1 MKKILFAGDRLF
13 MKFGELEYFRT
24 RAREADA
31 EVVSTLGMDDREFRK
46 AAEDTSAIA
55 VIARRISSDI
65 IGAMKR
71 CELIMTFSVGY
82 DCVDLAAATKAGIP
96 VSNSPTYCSDDVANH
111 VMTLIL
117 AVSRKLHVIIP
128 EVSRGNW
135 DYKYTKPITNYRDKV
150 LGIVGL
156 GKIGRQLVP
165 KAKGFGMRIAA
176 YDPYIA
182 DDIFE
187 LLDVKRVYELKDL
200 LELSDYITI
209 NAPLTPET
217 RHMFGKKQFLRMK
230 TGSIIINTARGS
242 IIDQGALVEAL
253 TDGMI
258 AGAGIDVLEKEPLA
272 PDNPLLS
279 VPSALVTPH
288 IAWYSEE
295 SFEANKVLGMDELV
309 TVLNGGRP
317 RHIVNPEIFGTTYK
331 RI

>member
-13 MKFGELEYFRT
+13 MKFGGMDYFKT
-24 RAREADA
+24 RAKEADA
-31 EVVSTLGMDDREFRK
+31 EVVSTLGMNDRDFQK
-46 AAEDTSAIA
+46 AAGDAAAIA
-55 VIARRISSDI
+55 VIARHISSDI
-65 IGAMKR
+65 IDAMKR

-111 VMTLIL
+111 TMTLIL
-117 AVSRKLHVIIP
+117 AVSRKLHLIIP

-135 DYKYTKPITNYRDKV
+135 DYKYTKPITNYRDKT
-150 LGIVGL
+150 LGIIGL
-156 GKIGRQLVP
+156 GKTGRQIVP
-165 KAKGFGMRIAA
+165 KANGFGMNIAA

-187 LLDVKRVYELKDL
+187 LLEVKRAYELKDL
-200 LELSDYITI
+200 LEISDYLTI
-209 NAPLTPET
+209 HAPLNPET
-217 RHMFGKKQFLRMK
+217 RHMFGKEQFSRMK
-230 TGSIIINTARGS
+230 PGSIIINTSRGS
-242 IIDQGALVEAL
+242 IIDQNALVEAL
-253 TDGMI
+253 KNETI
-258 AGAGIDVLEKEPLA
+258 AGAGIDVLEKEPLT

-317 RHIVNPEIFGTTYK
+317 RYIVNPEIFGTTYK
-331 RI
+331 RM